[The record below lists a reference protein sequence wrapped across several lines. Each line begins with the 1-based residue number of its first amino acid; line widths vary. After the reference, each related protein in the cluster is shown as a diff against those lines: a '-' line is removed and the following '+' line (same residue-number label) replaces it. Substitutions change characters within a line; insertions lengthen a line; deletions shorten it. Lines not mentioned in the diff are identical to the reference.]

1 MIRLGKCITQTC
13 IFGCCHGLYDVPRK
27 IHVYPEPQSV
37 TLFGNGVF
45 ADVISSGIC
54 NETIPDLGWA
64 LNVLTG
70 VFITEGKGN
79 LNPEKQAMR
88 GQRQNLQ

>member
-1 MIRLGKCITQTC
+1 MHLWMLSWVVWCPPQNSC
-13 IFGCCHGLYDVPRK
+13 LPRTSECDLIWK
-27 IHVYPEPQSV
+27 W
-37 TLFGNGVF
+37 VF
-45 ADVISSGIC
+45 ADVISSGTC

-79 LNPEKQAMR
+79 LNPETEKQAMR